1 MGDQGGLGR
10 VIRKIS
16 MEEVVLKVQGLEYRR
31 AKITFQVE
39 KNNWVAVRGGSV
51 MGGSMER
58 GLAGAGRVLLASRN
72 KDEKARS
79 WLGDLKGRLE
89 LGLHQEGSREPLSFL
104 NRAVTC

>member
-1 MGDQGGLGR
+1 
-10 VIRKIS
+10 
-16 MEEVVLKVQGLEYRR
+16 
-31 AKITFQVE
+31 
-39 KNNWVAVRGGSV
+39 
-51 MGGSMER
+51 MER